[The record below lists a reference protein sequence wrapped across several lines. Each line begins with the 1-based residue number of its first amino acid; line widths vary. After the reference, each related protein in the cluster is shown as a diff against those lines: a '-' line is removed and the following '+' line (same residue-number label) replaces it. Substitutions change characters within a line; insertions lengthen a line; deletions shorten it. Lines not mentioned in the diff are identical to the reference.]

1 MLKKIQKY
9 LFIISPV
16 LILVSLF
23 NYYLSGKFGLLSLIT
38 LIVGLGGGIIFFVLY
53 YDEVVKKITRRKVKY
68 GINSAIITV
77 VVLAL
82 VVIVYLVTIDR
93 NKKFD
98 LTASKRFTL
107 SGQTQKVLSRLE
119 GPVNAYA
126 FYSKQMDKRS
136 LSDLLGQY
144 HYLYK
149 DFNFEMIDPDL
160 NPGIVEKMG
169 VKEYGELLVKYSGKT
184 EKAKSANEE
193 GITNALIKLSQVS
206 VKKVYFI
213 KGHGEKSVEDYGNNG
228 YDRISQAIKAE
239 NFEVD
244 QILLL
249 RAENVPDDCA
259 VLVAAGPKSDYEQ
272 HEIDLIEKY
281 MQSGGRVFFLLDP
294 DEGQNHLN
302 NVALLLEKYGLLLG
316 NDVIIDPMSRVLS
329 GDYFMPVISEY
340 TYSPITKNFS
350 LATFLK
356 VVRSIGVKDS
366 PGENIMTR
374 IVARTG
380 DSSWAE
386 TNVSDLFQ
394 KQKAKFDEGVDQK
407 GPVSVMAYAT
417 VTLKDEKS
425 GAESQ
430 NESEGENSAAQDEN
444 KTKEAIVLAV
454 GDSDFISN
462 SMYQT
467 QGNKDLFLNSLNYLA
482 DRGDLISVRPKQ
494 QESVYLTMTA
504 KQGRTAFLITILLI
518 PLFVIAIGIFITVQR
533 RVRS

>member
-16 LILVSLF
+16 LILISLF

-53 YDEVVKKITRRKVKY
+53 YEEVVRKITKRKVKY
-68 GINSAIITV
+68 GFNSAIITI

-82 VVIVYLVTIDR
+82 VVIVYLVTIDK

-98 LTASKRFTL
+98 LTAEKRFTL
-107 SGQTQKVLSRLE
+107 SEQTQKILSRLN

-136 LSDLLGQY
+136 VSDLLGQY
-144 HYLYK
+144 HYLDK
-149 DFNFEMIDPDL
+149 DFNFEVVDPDL

-169 VKEYGELLVKYSGKT
+169 VKEYGELLIKYGGKT

-193 GITNALIKLSQVS
+193 GITNALIKLSQTS

-213 KGHGEKSVEDYGNNG
+213 KGHGEKSIEDYGNNG

-249 RAENVPDDCA
+249 RAEKVPDDCS
-259 VLVAAGPKSDYEQ
+259 VLIAAGPKNDYEQ
-272 HEIDLIEKY
+272 HEIDLIDQY
-281 MQSGGRVFFLLDP
+281 VQSGGRVLFLLDP

-302 NVALLLEKYGLLLG
+302 KIALLLEKYGLLLG
-316 NDVIIDPMSRVLS
+316 NDVIIDPLSRVLS
-329 GDYFMPVISEY
+329 GDYFMPVINDY

-350 LATFLK
+350 LATFLR
-356 VVRSIGVKDS
+356 VARSIGVKDS
-366 PGENIMTR
+366 PGKNIMTR

-380 DSSWAE
+380 ESSWAE
-386 TNVSDLFQ
+386 TNVRDLFQ
-394 KQKAKFDEGVDQK
+394 KQKAKFDKGIDQK
-407 GPVSVMAYAT
+407 GPVSIMAYAT
-417 VTLKDEKS
+417 ITLKDQKS
-425 GAESQ
+425 AAASSKA
-430 NESEGENSAAQDEN
+430 SEGTDTASDKN
-444 KTKEAIVLAV
+444 KEAIVLAI

-467 QGNKDLFLNSLNYLA
+467 QGNKDLFLNTLNYLS
-482 DRGDLISVRPKQ
+482 DRGELISVRPKQ

-504 KQGRTAFLITILLI
+504 KQGRTAFFITVLLI
-518 PLFVIAIGIFITVQR
+518 PLFVIAIGIYTTVQR

>member
-23 NYYLSGKFGLLSLIT
+23 NFYLSGKFDLLSMIT

-53 YDEVVKKITRRKVKY
+53 YGEVVQKITRRKVKY
-68 GINSAIITV
+68 GINSAVITIIVLGLV
-77 VVLAL
+77 VV
-82 VVIVYLVTIDR
+82 VYLVTVDK

-98 LTASKRFTL
+98 LTAEKRFTL
-107 SGQTQKVLSRLE
+107 SEQTQKVLGRLQ

-126 FYSKQMDKRS
+126 FYAKQMDKRS
-136 LSDLLGQY
+136 ISDLLGQY

-149 DFNFEMIDPDL
+149 DFSFEVIDPDL

-169 VKEYGELLVKYSGKT
+169 VKEYGELLIKYGGKT
-184 EKAKSANEE
+184 EKAKSPNEE
-193 GITNALIKLSQVS
+193 GITNALIKLTQTS

-213 KGHGEKSVEDYGNNG
+213 TGHGEKSIEDYGNNG
-228 YDRISQAIKAE
+228 YNRISQAIKSE
-239 NFEVD
+239 NFAVD

-249 RAENVPDDCA
+249 RSEKVPDDCA
-259 VLVAAGPKSDYEQ
+259 VLVSAGPTSDYEQ

-281 MQSGGRVFFLLDP
+281 VQSGGRVLFLVDP
-294 DEGQNHLN
+294 DEGSTHLN
-302 NVALLLEKYGLLLG
+302 NIALLLEKYGLLLG
-316 NDVIIDPMSRVLS
+316 NDVIIDPLSRVLS
-329 GDYFMPVISEY
+329 GDYFMPVISDY
-340 TYSPITKNFS
+340 TYSHITKDFR
-350 LATFLK
+350 LATFMRI
-356 VVRSIGVKDS
+356 VRSIGVKDS

-374 IVARTG
+374 VVARTG
-380 DSSWAE
+380 ESSWAE
-386 TNVSDLFQ
+386 KNVSDLFQ
-394 KQKAKFDEGVDQK
+394 KQKAKFDEGIDQK

-417 VTLKDEKS
+417 ITLKDEKS
-425 GAESQ
+425 SAES
-430 NESEGENSAAQDEN
+430 SKASANGNAADEN
-444 KTKEAIVLAV
+444 NTKEAIVLAV

-467 QGNKDLFLNSLNYLA
+467 QGNKDLFLNALNYLA
-482 DRGDLISVRPKQ
+482 DRGELISVRPKQ

-504 KQGRTAFLITILLI
+504 KQGRTAFLITVLLI
-518 PLFVIAIGIFITVQR
+518 PLFIIVIGIYITVQR